1 MSENMRFETAE
12 QRIARLETQVAL
24 WQAEDA
30 RCEERERLLRARFD
44 TLQEARSQIGERAV
58 AAEQRIGHLATLLAT
73 TQELHTAQQPAD
85 VLTVIK
91 EVVANLI
98 GCEEMG
104 IFLRR
109 PDGSLALLDGI
120 GPDPAAR
127 AADRRSAL
135 DHALRCAE
143 PCVGAD
149 GVAAAIPL
157 RIDGR
162 AIGVI
167 ALFTLLPQKPSLDAG
182 DLELFELLATHGA
195 MALHHAELRAG
206 A

>member
-1 MSENMRFETAE
+1 MTDGMRYETAE

-30 RCEERERLLRARFD
+30 RCEERERLLRTRVESLEGERA
-44 TLQEARSQIGERAV
+44 QIGERAV
-58 AAEQRIGHLATLLAT
+58 AAEQKIGQLATLLAT
-73 TQELHTAQQPAD
+73 AQELHTAQLPSD

-91 EVVANLI
+91 EVIANLV

-104 IFLRR
+104 IFLKR

-127 AADRRSAL
+127 AADRRGAL

-167 ALFTLLPQKPSLDAG
+167 ALFQLLPQKPSIDAG
-182 DLELFELLATHGA
+182 DLELFQLIATHGA